1 MNPTDAEKLDGLK
14 TADHTITK
22 GAVEPFIRINDHRSG
37 AFISFYPHDLVALCR
52 AVVER
57 VDGER
62 TDKTYTDFM
71 HEWIRRRNNGSN
83 DQPEA
88 AKESVWSWVK
98 WAWEIA
104 ATTERHGKDGK

>member
-1 MNPTDAEKLDGLK
+1 MNTTDAECRKSFDKEYGL
-14 TADHTITK
+14 
-22 GAVEPFIRINDHRSG
+22 INQLARKSTG
-37 AFISFYPHDLVALCR
+37 EYEEWNLELTWKCWEKAWQTCR

-57 VDGER
+57 VNGER